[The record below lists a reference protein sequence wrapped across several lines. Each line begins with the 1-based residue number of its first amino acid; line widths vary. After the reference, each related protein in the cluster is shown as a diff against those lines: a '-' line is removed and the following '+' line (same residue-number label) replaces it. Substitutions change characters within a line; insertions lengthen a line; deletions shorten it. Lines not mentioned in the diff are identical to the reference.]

1 LPYRVDIARPP
12 ADAFDRL
19 LELGALDIDSDIESS
34 SGGLAA
40 ILPDAV
46 TPENVTAAL
55 PGAGIVVSP
64 AISRDDGSVWIL
76 RPRVVRVEN
85 VVIRLTDSSAFGTG
99 CHPTTTL
106 CIEALDEAIHFM
118 HPDSILDVGTGSGIL
133 ALAALTMGVKH
144 AVGVD
149 TDPDA
154 VQVAAEH
161 ARMNNVADRFK
172 LVLGGP
178 ETADGTWPLVVANI
192 LAAPLIEMA
201 PVLVRRVASRGR
213 LILSGIP
220 QSLEGEV
227 RQAYARLGMRH
238 IRSMSREAWVVI
250 VLQAS
255 W

>member
-1 LPYRVDIARPP
+1 MPYRIDIARPP

-19 LELGALDIDSDIESS
+19 LELGALDIDADIDS

-46 TPENVTAAL
+46 TRENLAAAL
-55 PGAGIVVSP
+55 PGAGIVASP
-64 AISRDDGSVWIL
+64 AISRDSGSVWIL

-85 VVIRLTDSSAFGTG
+85 VVIRLTDSPAFGTG
-99 CHPTTTL
+99 CHPTTAL

-118 HPDSILDVGTGSGIL
+118 HPDSLLDVGTGSGIL

-178 ETADGTWPLVVANI
+178 ETAGGTWQLVVANI

-201 PVLVRRVASRGR
+201 PVLVRRVASHGR

-227 RQAYARLGMRH
+227 RQSYERLGMRL
-238 IRSMSREAWVVI
+238 ISSRSREAWVVV